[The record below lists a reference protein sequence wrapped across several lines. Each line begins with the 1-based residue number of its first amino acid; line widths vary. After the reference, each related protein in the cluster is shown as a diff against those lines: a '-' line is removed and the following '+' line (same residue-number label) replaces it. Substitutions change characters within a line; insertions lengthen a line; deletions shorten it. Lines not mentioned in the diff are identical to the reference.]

1 MRVQKKNINSFVKKA
16 DEKDFYNTYV
26 LSFGLMYFL
35 SKVMVK
41 SASCRPNNKPLM
53 FVILGRSC
61 FDKINWS
68 MSNMIL
74 LKAMAKK
81 KKKLMAK

>member
-1 MRVQKKNINSFVKKA
+1 
-16 DEKDFYNTYV
+16 
-26 LSFGLMYFL
+26 MYFL

-61 FDKINWS
+61 VDKINWS

-81 KKKLMAK
+81 KETDGQIIFAILFRRTAYLLSAYSDLFSLTEHY